1 MAKVFRFMSYK
12 TIWNTFESCNNY
24 DMPKN
29 VPEFKGHLQYWYG
42 DKEAKDRSAD
52 IKYVK
57 KHFPKTKFIK
67 FKNMG
72 HASMASLYPQKMVE
86 RLEMVMSKS

>member
-1 MAKVFRFMSYK
+1 MSYK

-42 DKEAKDRSAD
+42 DKEAKDRAED
-52 IKYVK
+52 IKYVRR
-57 KHFPKTKFIK
+57 HFPKTKFIK

-86 RLEMVMSKS
+86 RLEWVISNT